1 MAEGRFVSIMAS
13 GSCRYLMK
21 SFQPANCENPITHI
35 EIDNHFKRISPT
47 FNPSDVLGLVVKNSL
62 LLMANNHGILQV
74 PPQTRNKAFSKGLLT
89 TIIKH
94 QFSNEF
100 RVSSH

>member
-13 GSCRYLMK
+13 GFCRYLMK
-21 SFQPANCENPITHI
+21 SFQPANCENPMPITHI

-47 FNPSDVLGLVVKNSL
+47 FNPSDVLGLVVNNSL

-74 PPQTRNKAFSKGLLT
+74 PPQKK
-89 TIIKH
+89 K
-94 QFSNEF
+94 
-100 RVSSH
+100 